1 MPRLGASRTR
11 TRTET
16 RPLLL
21 PRFLATPSIT
31 AGRAR
36 LLGAPSSR
44 GCGRRSS
51 SWAQPPPQPPR
62 ATCSLPWS
70 RSRHWTPAP
79 SAPYQLVWSNIPRGG
94 TSIVLSHAPGVV
106 ANLLEHQLVWSNIP
120 RGGTSVALSQDPEI
134 HVSPE
139 ALPVDQI
146 SPGTLA
152 SEPGPASATVGP
164 WSASWAQGTIYFLN
178 FMIVMVLFSAVVAML
193 QEP

>member
-1 MPRLGASRTR
+1 MGTAAAAAAARDLFPSMVQVPPLDSR
-11 TRTET
+11 
-16 RPLLL
+16 PISAVPGVLPNLLE
-21 PRFLATPSIT
+21 
-31 AGRAR
+31 
-36 LLGAPSSR
+36 
-44 GCGRRSS
+44 
-51 SWAQPPPQPPR
+51 
-62 ATCSLPWS
+62 
-70 RSRHWTPAP
+70 H
-79 SAPYQLVWSNIPRGG
+79 QLVWSNIPRGG

-146 SPGTLA
+146 SPGFSAPPSLIMDDPVPRAMHHTRRGTSIAVLSDIQQSGTLA